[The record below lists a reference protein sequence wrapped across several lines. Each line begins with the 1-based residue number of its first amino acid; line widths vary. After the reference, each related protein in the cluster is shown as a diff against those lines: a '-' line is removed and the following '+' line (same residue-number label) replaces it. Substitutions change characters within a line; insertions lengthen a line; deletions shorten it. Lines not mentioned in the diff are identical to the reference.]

1 MSASAIT
8 VVILLLAVV
17 AFLSGRIPTGLV
29 AVGVSLALL
38 ATGVLDLQQA
48 FAGFADPA
56 VILIASL
63 FVVSEGLDSSGLTA
77 WTGRQLVHSGGG
89 EARRLTFLVMAVV
102 AVLSALISVNGA
114 VAALLPVVVVIAS
127 RISVAPGRLLLPLAF
142 GAHAGSLLT
151 LTGSPVNVLLSEY
164 AAASAGRPFGFFE
177 FALVG
182 VPLLIGSAVLCIL
195 FGRRLIPDRT
205 PTAMSK
211 DLSEHTR
218 TLVRDYP
225 SLDREALIG
234 ADAGVAEVLVPPR
247 SALVGSRAFPGMV
260 TDSGDLVLLAV
271 QRRGEQV
278 DAETLLEPG
287 DVLLLEGRWE
297 HLDANLADPDVLVV
311 DEPDAIRR
319 QAAPLGWRA
328 WTALVILGAMVV
340 LLATGVFPPAVT
352 GLLAAGAMV
361 LTRVVSVERAHR
373 SISWTTLLLVAGM
386 IPLSTAITQTGTAAA
401 IATALIG
408 WVGGAGPTAVLA
420 ALCVVAAVFGQLISN
435 TATALIIAPIAVS
448 VAATL
453 HVSPLPFLMAM
464 AVVCAAAF
472 LTPVATPANF
482 MVMGPSGLR
491 FTDYW
496 RLGLPLLL
504 LFLVVAVALVPVI
517 WPF

>member
-1 MSASAIT
+1 MSQSAVTI
-8 VVILLLAVV
+8 VILVV
-17 AFLSGRIPTGLV
+17 AVLAFVSGRIPTGLV
-29 AVGVSLALL
+29 AIGVSVALL
-38 ATGVLDLQQA
+38 ATGILDLPQA
-48 FAGFADPA
+48 FAGFSDPA

-77 WTGRQLVHSGGG
+77 WTGRQLVLRGGG
-89 EARRLTFLVMAVV
+89 EARKLTLLIMVVV

-127 RISVAPGRLLLPLAF
+127 RISVSPGRLLLPLAF

-164 AAASAGRPFGFFE
+164 AATSAGRPFGFFE
-177 FALVG
+177 FALIG
-182 VPLLIGSAVLCIL
+182 LPLLIGSVLITVL
-195 FGRRLIPDRT
+195 LGKRLIPRREPLT
-205 PTAMSK
+205 MTK
-211 DLSEHTR
+211 DLSEHAR
-218 TLVRDYP
+218 TLLRDYP
-225 SLDREALIG
+225 GAGGDALLG
-234 ADAGVAEVLVPPR
+234 ADAGVAEVLIPPR
-247 SALVGSRAFPGMV
+247 SGLVGARAFPGMV

-271 QRRGEQV
+271 RRGGEAV
-278 DAETLLEPG
+278 EVETILEAG
-287 DVLLLEGRWE
+287 DILLLEGRWE
-297 HLDANLADPDVLVV
+297 HLDAKLADPNVLVV
-311 DEPDAIRR
+311 DQPDDIRR

-328 WTALVILGAMVV
+328 WTALGILVAMVV
-340 LLATGVFPPAVT
+340 LLATGVFPPAIT
-352 GLLAAGAMV
+352 GLLAAAAMV

-386 IPLSTAITQTGTAAA
+386 IPLSTAITQTGTAAS
-401 IATALIG
+401 IAGGLIG
-408 WVGGAGPTAVLA
+408 LVGGAGPTAVLA

-448 VAATL
+448 VAATM

-504 LFLVVAVALVPVI
+504 LFLIVAVGLVPVI
-517 WPF
+517 WRF

>member
-1 MSASAIT
+1 MSQSAIT
-8 VVILLLAVV
+8 IGILVLAVV

-29 AVGVSLALL
+29 AIGVSLALL

-48 FAGFADPA
+48 FAGFSDPA
-56 VILIASL
+56 VVLIAAL
-63 FVVSEGLDSSGLTA
+63 FVVSEGLDSSGMTA
-77 WTGRQLVHSGGG
+77 WTGRQLVRRGGG
-89 EARRLTFLVMAVV
+89 RPRRLTLLVMVVV
-102 AVLSALISVNGA
+102 AVLAALISVNGA

-127 RISVAPGRLLLPLAF
+127 RIAVAPARLLLPLAF

-164 AAASAGRPFGFFE
+164 AASSAGRPFGFFE

-182 VPLLIGSAVLCIL
+182 LPLLAGSVLIAVFL
-195 FGRRLIPDRT
+195 GQRLVPARA
-205 PTAMSK
+205 PAAMTK
-211 DLSEHTR
+211 DFSDHAR
-218 TLVRDYP
+218 TLLREYP
-225 SLDREALIG
+225 GVAEGSLIASES
-234 ADAGVAEVLVPPR
+234 GVAEVVIPPR
-247 SALVGSRAFPGMV
+247 SGLVGARAFPGMV

-271 QRRGEQV
+271 QRGGE
-278 DAETLLEPG
+278 ALEVEASLEAG
-287 DVLLLEGRWE
+287 DVLLLEGRWD
-297 HLDANLADPDVLVV
+297 HLETNLTDPNVLVV
-311 DEPDAIRR
+311 DEPDLVRR

-328 WTALVILGAMVV
+328 WTALTILAMMVI
-340 LLATGVFPPAVT
+340 LLATGVFAPAVT

-386 IPLSTAITQTGTAAA
+386 IPLSTAITQTGTAAS
-401 IATALIG
+401 IANGLIG

-420 ALCVVAAVFGQLISN
+420 ALCLVAAIFGQLISN

-448 VAATL
+448 VAASM

-496 RLGLPLLL
+496 RLGLPLLV
-504 LFLVVAVALVPVI
+504 LFIAVAVGLVPLI

>member
-1 MSASAIT
+1 MSPSVVT
-8 VVILLLAVV
+8 VVILALAVI
-17 AFLSGRIPTGLV
+17 AFVSGRIPTGLV

-38 ATGVLDLQQA
+38 ATGILDLPQA
-48 FAGFADPA
+48 FAGFSDPA

-77 WTGRQLVHSGGG
+77 WTGRQLVQRGGG
-89 EARRLTFLVMAVV
+89 EPRRLTMLVMLVV

-127 RISVAPGRLLLPLAF
+127 RIAVAPGRLLLPLAF

-182 VPLLIGSAVLCIL
+182 VPLVIGSVLIAVLL
-195 FGRRLIPDRT
+195 GRRLIPTRSPAT
-205 PTAMSK
+205 MTK
-211 DLSEHTR
+211 DLSEHAR
-218 TLVRDYP
+218 TLLREYP
-225 SLDREALIG
+225 SVESDSLIA
-234 ADAGVAEVLVPPR
+234 ADAGVAEVLIPPR
-247 SALVGSRAFPGMV
+247 SPLVGAHAFPGMV

-271 QRRGEQV
+271 HRGGEAV
-278 DAETLLEPG
+278 EGESTLEAG

-297 HLDANLADPDVLVV
+297 HLDANLADPAVLVV
-311 DEPDAIRR
+311 DQPDAVRR

-328 WTALVILGAMVV
+328 WTALAILIVMVV

-352 GLLAAGAMV
+352 GLLAAAAMV

-386 IPLSTAITQTGTAAA
+386 IPLSTAITLTGTAAT
-401 IATALIG
+401 IATGLIDL
-408 WVGGAGPTAVLA
+408 VGGAGPTAVLA
-420 ALCVVAAVFGQLISN
+420 ALCVVAAIFGQLISN

-453 HVSPLPFLMAM
+453 DVSPLPFLMGM

-496 RLGLPLLL
+496 KLGLPLLL
-504 LFLVVAVALVPVI
+504 LFLTAAIGLVPLI